1 MHRQR
6 WHSLQRT
13 GPAFSHSETVGRV
26 TGEAEHETRAMSLGP
41 QSTRLSHHLHVLSYF
56 DCSKGDTAL
65 LLNQIHQPLLII
77 LYTKGN
83 LGIREQMGKR
93 MDTMESKIKVRPNCV
108 LL

>member
-1 MHRQR
+1 MHRQH
-6 WHSLQRT
+6 WLSQQRT

-26 TGEAEHETRAMSLGP
+26 TAEAEYETSAISLGP
-41 QSTRLSHHLHVLSYF
+41 QSTPLSHHLHVLSYF
-56 DCSKGDTAL
+56 NCSEGDTAL

-77 LYTKGN
+77 FYTKGN

-93 MDTMESKIKVRPNCV
+93 MDTMESNIKVRPDCV